1 MQVFSKADID
11 RILDWQS
18 LVEAMRAGHRG
29 PRPQIGDRLMREGE
43 DSLLVRIAWMGGALG
58 LKAVTIFPE
67 NARTDPPVPSI
78 QGQFLLFDGER
89 GHVEAVMDGIA
100 LTAWK
105 TAADS
110 ALGCDLLARAEARTL
125 LMVGAGT
132 QARSLVRAHLSV
144 RPGIERVLLWNR
156 SRTGAER
163 LASEL
168 SEIGREVTVTEA
180 LEAAVGEADIVSSA
194 TMAASP
200 IIRGAWLKPGTHVD
214 LVGAFR
220 PDMREADDET
230 LLRGRL
236 FVDARE
242 TTVHEIG
249 EILIPL
255 REKVIGEENVLGDL
269 FDLVAGSPGRLTET
283 DITVFKNGGG
293 AHLDLMTARL
303 VADKAARSRED
314 SRGR

>member
-1 MQVFSKADID
+1 MRIFSKSDID

-29 PRPQIGDRLMREGE
+29 PRPRIGDHLMQKGE
-43 DSLLVRIAWMGGALG
+43 DSLLVRMAWMGSALG
-58 LKAVTIFPE
+58 MKAVTIFPE
-67 NARTDPPVPSI
+67 NAKANPPVPSI
-78 QGQFLLFDGER
+78 QGTFLLFDGER
-89 GHVEAVMDGIA
+89 GDVEAAMDGIA

-110 ALGCDLLARAEARTL
+110 ALGCDLLARADARTL
-125 LMVGAGT
+125 LMIGAGT
-132 QARSLVRAHLSV
+132 QARWLIRAHLAV

-156 SRTGAER
+156 SRAGAER

-168 SEIGREVTVTEA
+168 SDIGREVAVTDV

-194 TMAASP
+194 TMAVSP
-200 IIRGAWLKPGTHVD
+200 ILRGAWLKPGAHVD

-230 LLRGRL
+230 LRRGRL

-255 REKVIGEENVLGDL
+255 REEVIREADVLGDL
-269 FDLVAGSPGRLTET
+269 FDLVAGSPGRLMDT
-283 DITVFKNGGG
+283 DVTVFKNGGG
-293 AHLDLMTARL
+293 AHLDLITARL
-303 VADKAARSRED
+303 VADKAARFGEGD
-314 SRGR
+314 RGR